1 MTLMKISQKG
11 IDLIKRFEGCK
22 LYAYRDSVGVPSIGF
37 GHTKGVK
44 MGMSITQS
52 QAESFLKDDLKPC
65 EQALNRIGVNFTQN
79 QFDALVSWIF
89 NLGEGNFNAST
100 LKKKILVRAAS
111 FEIADQ
117 IVRWVNAGGKVQTG
131 LQKRRIAE
139 ANMYIGHDLY
149 YLDKGVIKRK
159 V

>member
-1 MTLMKISQKG
+1 MTTSDKG
-11 IDLIKRFEGCK
+11 FKLIKEFEVCK
-22 LYAYRDSVGVPSIGF
+22 LYAYRCPAGVLTIGY

-44 MGMSITQS
+44 AGMAITQDMANKYL
-52 QAESFLKDDLKPC
+52 QEDVKFAEN
-65 EQALNRIGVNFTQN
+65 ALNKMNIKFSQN
-79 QFDALVSWIF
+79 EFDALVSWIF
-89 NLGEGNFNAST
+89 NLGEGNFNTST

-117 IVRWVNAGGKVQTG
+117 IIRWVNAGKKVQTG

-149 YLDKGVIKRK
+149 YLDGGVIKRK